1 MTRTHYCTP
10 MRPEPAPLEK
20 TSARLARKPT
30 NLNGGRLF
38 HRAVALTAVGR
49 ALRDSM
55 NSSNVLGNGKT
66 GTKLP
71 EIGQW
76 LAEIGQS
83 PFTSSGRQR
92 APALTRTQ
100 NR

>member
-1 MTRTHYCTP
+1 
-10 MRPEPAPLEK
+10 
-20 TSARLARKPT
+20 
-30 NLNGGRLF
+30 
-38 HRAVALTAVGR
+38 
-49 ALRDSM
+49 M